1 MKLVESISKRLK
13 QLLKEKK
20 MTQYQLFIK
29 TGVPQSTI
37 STIINNNVEKI
48 MLNTL
53 YDICIGLDMELHE
66 FLNDISLYRK
76 NLDE

>member
-1 MKLVESISKRLK
+1 MTLVESISKRLK